1 MTANLPPLKLGTT
14 DIFHKSIC
22 RFHLATEWTDLPH
35 NSSPP
40 RTVDGL
46 SGISISHIA
55 VGGSESDA
63 SLFVCLVTDRGIL
76 LTRGSGRDGC
86 LGHGDRKSVDKPK
99 VRIWD
104 QTMETFFWSSNLY
117 FSDRRVSAG
126 RGSVDGGRGELCRRQ
141 IIFFIFCISGGA
153 NF

>member
-1 MTANLPPLKLGTT
+1 MEPLTS
-14 DIFHKSIC
+14 SIKAYAS
-22 RFHLATEWTDLPH
+22 FHLATEWTDLPS
-35 NSSPP
+35 NNNPP

-46 SGISISHIA
+46 SGITIMHIA

-99 VRIWD
+99 VRKCD
-104 QTMETFFWSSNLY
+104 QTLRIFFWTPNL
-117 FSDRRVSAG
+117 
-126 RGSVDGGRGELCRRQ
+126 
-141 IIFFIFCISGGA
+141 
-153 NF
+153 